1 MANVNFIEIGTS
13 DFDTLIQK
21 QPEDNTINYSI
32 EPIKFYLD
40 ALPNKK
46 NVIKVNAAIS
56 DKDGETA
63 IYYVK
68 PENIAKYGL
77 PDWVR
82 GCNSIGKQHPTVERI
97 LRNRKLEHILES
109 DRIDVIDIK
118 TFIAKNNIKSINYLK
133 IDTEG
138 HDCIIIDSLLQGD
151 VLPTRIL
158 FESNVLTPKPLFE
171 QTITKLNLKGYKIV
185 SSDNCNTLV
194 ELVKK

>member
-1 MANVNFIEIGTS
+1 MAHVNFIEIGTS
-13 DFDTLIQK
+13 DFDTLLQR

-46 NVIKVNAAIS
+46 NVNKINCAIS
-56 DKDGETA
+56 DKDGETT

-82 GCNSIGKQHPTVERI
+82 GCNSIGNKHPTVEKL
-97 LRNRKLEHILES
+97 LRNNKLEHILES
-109 DRIDVIDIK
+109 DKIDVVDIK
-118 TFIAKNNIKSINYLK
+118 TFIAKYNIKSINYLK

-138 HDCIIIDSLLQGD
+138 HDCIIINSLLQGD
-151 VLPTRIL
+151 ILPKKIF
-158 FESNVLTPKPLFE
+158 FESNVLTPKDLYN
-171 QTITKLNLKGYKIV
+171 QTVIKLKLKGYKVV
-185 SSDNCNTLV
+185 SVDNFNTLV
-194 ELVKK
+194 ELD